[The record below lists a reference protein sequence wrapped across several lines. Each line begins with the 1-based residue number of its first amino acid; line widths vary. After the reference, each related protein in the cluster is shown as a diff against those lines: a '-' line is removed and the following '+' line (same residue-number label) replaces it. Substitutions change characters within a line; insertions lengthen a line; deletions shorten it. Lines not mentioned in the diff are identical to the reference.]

1 MKKYVPFLILPVA
14 AALAAGVLAPK
25 LASEERLRGEIVAL
39 VEAKA
44 GRTPV
49 IEGPVSF
56 AVLPWPSIEVE
67 RVAIDEPRGR
77 VEIGA
82 ARVVLDLL
90 PLLAGTLSA
99 DHIELTGADVTLNE
113 PGDGLD
119 AVSALVTGLG
129 AAGSEAEIYVRSGS
143 VRVARQGGDETVI
156 PQADVRIAWRGG
168 RDATVAGRAVW
179 RGEPLD
185 VDLNVSGLAA
195 LAAGGAGG
203 LRLSLSGVPADLAF
217 EGGMRLAGGPVVNGA
232 LSVSSRKL
240 REALEWLDVEP
251 PTEQGFGPFRLRGAA
266 LVSAQGVVLNDARI
280 DLDGNSGVGGFNL
293 RVDGSRAILQGSL
306 ASEQLDLSPYGQLAL
321 AGVQGGMWSRDAID
335 LDRTRSM
342 DVDLRLSATQVL
354 AGDASFRGMAAS
366 ATVKGGK
373 LSLAIGE
380 AEAWGGVFRAALH
393 VAPLDTGA
401 EVRVDLSADD
411 VALAQALGELFR
423 VQRLEG
429 TGSFRLSAGG
439 AGASVMEIVQN
450 LGGAFTLT
458 GEKGALVGIDV
469 GRILARL
476 EKRPLSGGGDLRGGR
491 TPYDSIV
498 VDASISGGIAKL
510 DRIDLQSSKLRIAL
524 AGESSIAQRDLDFAG
539 TAQLVGSGPAEAGR
553 ASSGSGAA
561 SGTASGKA
569 ASPPAN
575 AAAAPTATAASAGNG
590 EAAVVPIAFELPFI
604 VRGDWDRPIVLPDPQ
619 ALIRRSGAAR
629 PLFGGPGAMGVVDP
643 LP

>member
-1 MKKYVPFLILPVA
+1 MKKYVPFLLLPVA

-25 LASEERLRGEIVAL
+25 LASEERLRGEIEAL

-44 GRTPV
+44 GRKPA
-49 IEGPVSF
+49 IAGPVSF
-56 AVLPWPSIEVE
+56 SVLPWPSIEVQG
-67 RVAIDEPRGR
+67 VAIDEPRGR
-77 VEIGA
+77 VDIAG

-99 DHIELTGADVTLNE
+99 DHIELTGTDVTLNE
-113 PGDGLD
+113 PGDGID
-119 AVSALVTGLG
+119 ALSTLVAGLG
-129 AAGSEAEIYVRSGS
+129 AAGSDAEIYVREGS
-143 VRVARQGGDETVI
+143 VRIAHQGDDEMVI

-168 RDATVAGRAVW
+168 RDVTVSGRAVW

-185 VDLNVSGLAA
+185 VDLAVSGLAA

-240 REALEWLDVEP
+240 RDALEWLEVEP
-251 PTEQGFGPFRLRGAA
+251 PTEEGFGAFKLRGAA

-280 DLDGNSGVGGFNL
+280 DLDGNSGIGGFNL

-306 ASEQLDLSPYGQLAL
+306 ASEQLDLSPYGQMAL
-321 AGVQGGMWSRDAID
+321 SGVQGGMWSRDAID
-335 LDRTRSM
+335 LNRTRSM
-342 DVDLRLSATQVL
+342 DVDLRLSASQVL

-373 LSLAIGE
+373 LSIAIGE

-393 VAPLDTGA
+393 VAPLDKGTGA
-401 EVRVDLSADD
+401 DVRVDLSADD

-439 AGASVMEIVQN
+439 SGASVMDIVQN

-491 TPYDSIV
+491 TPFDSIV
-498 VDASISGGIAKL
+498 VDASIADGIAKL
-510 DRIDLQSSKLRIAL
+510 DRIDLSSTKLRIAL

-539 TAQLVGSGPAEAGR
+539 TAQLVGTADAAKAGNGAGSGKGAAP
-553 ASSGSGAA
+553 SGAA
-561 SGTASGKA
+561 
-569 ASPPAN
+569 PA
-575 AAAAPTATAASAGNG
+575 ATAASAGNG
-590 EAAVVPIAFELPFI
+590 EAPVLPVAFELPFI

-629 PLFGGPGAMGVVDP
+629 PLFGGPGAMGVADP
-643 LP
+643 GP